1 MATADAAAPTKNI
14 LARTSEFYREVRAE
28 MARVTWP
35 DWPQIRQL
43 SIGVIALSLF
53 IGAIIALMDV
63 ILQQVL
69 VVWIPRLFGAA

>member
-1 MATADAAAPTKNI
+1 MATAEAAAPKSFI
-14 LARTSEFYREVRAE
+14 ARTRDFYREVRAE

-35 DWPQIRQL
+35 DWPQVRQL

-53 IGAIIALMDV
+53 IGAVIALMDV

-69 VVWIPRLFGAA
+69 VVWIPRMFGR

>member
-1 MATADAAAPTKNI
+1 MATAEAVAPKSFVV
-14 LARTSEFYREVRAE
+14 RTREFYREVRAE

-35 DWPQIRQL
+35 DWPQVRQL

-53 IGAIIALMDV
+53 IGAVIALMDV

-69 VVWIPRLFGAA
+69 VVWIPRIFGQ

>member
-1 MATADAAAPTKNI
+1 MATAEAAAPRSFV
-14 LARTSEFYREVRAE
+14 ARTRDFYREMRAE

-43 SIGVIALSLF
+43 SIGVIALSLL
-53 IGAIIALMDV
+53 IGAVIALMDV
-63 ILQQVL
+63 VLQQVL

>member
-1 MATADAAAPTKNI
+1 MATTEVAAPKSF
-14 LARTSEFYREVRAE
+14 LARTSEFYREVRSE

-53 IGAIIALMDV
+53 IGAVIALMDV
-63 ILQQVL
+63 ILQTVL
-69 VVWIPRLFGAA
+69 VRWIPRLFGG

>member
-1 MATADAAAPTKNI
+1 MATADAAAPKSFI
-14 LARTSEFYREVRAE
+14 ARTGEFYREVRAE

-53 IGAIIALMDV
+53 IGAVIALMDV

-69 VVWIPRLFGAA
+69 VVWIPRMFGR

>member
-1 MATADAAAPTKNI
+1 MATADAAAPKSFI
-14 LARTSEFYREVRAE
+14 ARTGEFYREVRAE

>member
-1 MATADAAAPTKNI
+1 MATADAAAPSKSF
-14 LARTSEFYREVRAE
+14 LARTSEFYREVKQE

-35 DWPQIRQL
+35 DVAQVRQL

-63 ILQQVL
+63 VLQQVL

>member
-1 MATADAAAPTKNI
+1 MATADAAAPSKSF

-69 VVWIPRLFGAA
+69 VVWIPRIFGA

>member
-1 MATADAAAPTKNI
+1 MATAEAAAPKSFI
-14 LARTSEFYREVRAE
+14 ARTRDFYREMRAE

-53 IGAIIALMDV
+53 IGAVIALMDV
-63 ILQQVL
+63 VLQQVL
-69 VVWIPRLFGAA
+69 VVWIPRIFGR

>member
-1 MATADAAAPTKNI
+1 MATADAAVPSKSR
-14 LARTSEFYREVRAE
+14 LARTGEFYREVRAE

-35 DWPQIRQL
+35 DFAQVRQL

>member
-1 MATADAAAPTKNI
+1 MATADAAAPKSFI
-14 LARTSEFYREVRAE
+14 ARTGEFYREVRAE

-35 DWPQIRQL
+35 EWPQIRQL

-69 VVWIPRLFGAA
+69 VVWIPRLFGR

>member
-1 MATADAAAPTKNI
+1 MATAEAAAPKSF
-14 LARTSEFYREVRAE
+14 LARTRDFYREVRAE

-35 DWPQIRQL
+35 DWPQVRQL

-53 IGAIIALMDV
+53 IGAIISLMDV

-69 VVWIPRLFGAA
+69 VVWIPRIFGR

>member
-1 MATADAAAPTKNI
+1 MATAEIAAPRSFV
-14 LARTSEFYREVRAE
+14 ARVRQFYGEVRAE

-35 DWPQIRQL
+35 DWPQVRQL

-53 IGAIIALMDV
+53 IGAVIALMDV

-69 VVWIPRLFGAA
+69 VVWIPRIFGS

>member
-1 MATADAAAPTKNI
+1 MATADAAAPSKSF
-14 LARTSEFYREVRAE
+14 LARTSDFYREVRAE

-35 DWPQIRQL
+35 DWPQVRQL
-43 SIGVIALSLF
+43 SIGVIALALF
-53 IGAIIALMDV
+53 IGAVISLMDV

>member
-1 MATADAAAPTKNI
+1 MATADAAAQKSLP
-14 LARTSEFYREVRAE
+14 ARAGEFYREVRAE

-35 DWPQIRQL
+35 DAAQVRQL

-69 VVWIPRLFGAA
+69 VVWIPRIFGA